1 MNLILRWKIFITG
14 NIRNSDCFINLW
26 KNYMILMRLSKAL
39 QVINLGYC
47 LDHEVEI
54 RSHIEEALR
63 AFLLLHDTIMKTK
76 LSGDTQ

>member
-1 MNLILRWKIFITG
+1 
-14 NIRNSDCFINLW
+14 
-26 KNYMILMRLSKAL
+26 MILMRLSKAL

-76 LSGDTQ
+76 LRGTHNETFDNQTRGSGL

>member
-1 MNLILRWKIFITG
+1 
-14 NIRNSDCFINLW
+14 
-26 KNYMILMRLSKAL
+26 MILMRLSKAL

-54 RSHIEEALR
+54 RSHIEEALM